1 MAWWQG
7 LLDGVGVVVLLAGVT
22 LAFLFV
28 RRRVL
33 SRSGGTFEC
42 SVRMHAPRKTNPAA
56 YSRGWTLGVARY
68 SDTSLEWFRI
78 FSFSLRPK
86 HTFSRALTVLSRR
99 EPHGAEAFSLYGGHV
114 VVSAQLDSGQQ
125 IELAMSDSALTGF
138 LAWTEAAPP
147 RPDRIFE

>member
-7 LLDGVGVVVLLAGVT
+7 LLDGVGVVVLLAGVA

-42 SVRMHAPRKTNPAA
+42 SVRMRAPRKTNPGAS
-56 YSRGWTLGVARY
+56 SRGWTLGVARY
-68 SDTSLEWFRI
+68 SDASLEWFRI

-86 HTFSRALTVLSRR
+86 YTFPRALTVLSRR
-99 EPHGAEAFSLYGGHV
+99 TPHGAEAFSLYGGHV
-114 VVSAQLDSGQQ
+114 VVAAQLDSGQK